1 MKETSYEEC
10 LAKRSIREYP
20 NYLREANEFG
30 YVECYTKG
38 MFWADKIAQELVKT
52 GKPQLVDDA
61 KTPSGRVHVGALR
74 GVIIHDLIYK
84 ALLAAGASARY
95 TFVIDDLDPM
105 DSLPG
110 YLPAEKFEKYMGV
123 PLKNIPAPQ
132 GSGSYAEYY
141 AKEFIAVF
149 NVLGAKPEVLW
160 SSKLY
165 SEGKLDEQIK
175 RALDSSEKIQ
185 EIYEKISGSKRPRDY
200 VPFQPVCENC
210 GKIGTTYAEKWDGK
224 LIHYECLEK
233 KVEWAAGCGFN
244 GKVSP
249 FGGTGKLPFRV
260 EWPAKWAALGVT
272 VEGEGK
278 DHASKGGTRDT
289 ANAISKEIFN
299 YEPPYDIPY
308 EHFLLS
314 GQKMSSSKGVGVSAA
329 EMAEILPPEV
339 LRFLMVQTRP
349 MQHIDFNPEAP
360 HTIPK
365 LFDDF
370 DTAGVS
376 KQPDLKRGWEFSLVG
391 GEKEEYFAPRLS
403 DLVNIVQMPV
413 VSNRSLRD
421 LRPPQGLQ
429 RSATRD
435 QLIKK
440 AEEIKGSKLTEE
452 DRKALEERIKYVK
465 IYLERFAPEEVKFS
479 VKETLPEQAKALT
492 DKQKN
497 LLLAV
502 ADLLEKA
509 NDPEIFQ
516 NEIYQTGKELGLSS
530 GETFKAIYLA
540 LLGKESGPKAAWLVL
555 SLDKRFVESRFTDA
569 AR

>member
-1 MKETSYEEC
+1 LPLKLVS
-10 LAKRSIREYP
+10 A
-20 NYLREANEFG
+20 
-30 YVECYTKG
+30 YTKG
-38 MFWADKIAQELVKT
+38 MFWADKIAKELART

-84 ALLAAGASARY
+84 ALVAAGASARY

-105 DSLPG
+105 DSLPV
-110 YLPAEKFEKYMGV
+110 YLPAKKFEKYMGV
-123 PLKNIPAPQ
+123 PLKNISAPTEMSKFEPEGQ
-132 GSGSYAEYY
+132 ALEAKYYAEYY
-141 AKEFIAVF
+141 AKEFIGVF
-149 NVLGAKPEVLW
+149 NKLGAKPEILW
-160 SSKLY
+160 SSRLY
-165 SEGKLDEQIK
+165 SEGKLDQQIK
-175 RALDSSEKIQ
+175 LALDSAEKIQ

-200 VPFQPVCENC
+200 IPFQPICENC
-210 GKIGTTYAEKWDGK
+210 GKVGTTYAEKWDGK
-224 LIHYECLEK
+224 FVHYECLEK

-249 FGGTGKLPFRV
+249 FRGSGKLPFRV

-314 GQKMSSSKGVGVSAA
+314 GQKMSSSKGVGVSAV
-329 EMAEILPPEV
+329 EMAEILPSEV

-349 MQHIDFNPEAP
+349 MQHIDFNPEAEY
-360 HTIPK
+360 TFPK

-370 DTAGVS
+370 DAARLS
-376 KQPDLKRGWEFSLVG
+376 KDADLKRVYELSQVD
-391 GEKEEYFAPRLS
+391 GEPKDYFTPRFR
-403 DLVNIVQMPV
+403 DLINFVQMPV
-413 VSNRSLRD
+413 IS
-421 LRPPQGLQ
+421 
-429 RSATRD
+429 D

-440 AEEIKGSKLTEE
+440 AEEIKGTRLTEE
-452 DRKALEERIKYVK
+452 DKKEFENRVKYVK

-479 VKETLPEQAKALT
+479 VKETLPREAKNLT
-492 DKQKN
+492 DKQKK
-497 LLLAV
+497 LLLAIV
-502 ADLLEKA
+502 DLVKEAKE
-509 NDPEIFQ
+509 PENFQ
-516 NEIYQTGKELGLSS
+516 NEIYQLGKELELSS
-530 GETFKAIYLA
+530 AETFKAIYLA

-555 SLDKRFVESRFTDA
+555 SLDKEFVKERFEEA
-569 AR
+569 AE